1 MQIKMFS
8 SNCYS
13 KLEEQVNLFLKDN
26 KHIRVRQI
34 TNTEC
39 SEGYSIMIVYEPRM
53 DMIE

>member
-26 KHIRVRQI
+26 KHIRVRQ
-34 TNTEC
+34 NNE
-39 SEGYSIMIVYEPRM
+39 YRMFRRLFYYDSI
-53 DMIE
+53 